1 MTLTLVLLRVLHRA
15 LSSWRSRSVCLGF
28 YEDLSMFQSECL
40 VARHEIE
47 EESEHCQGDSWPGRA
62 FPQKLKGLPLLC
74 CKVINDSLSMIF
86 RDDLTLNPKFFLLL
100 DFDVIT
106 THDCKLRLLGSE
118 TVDDIALHRNQ

>member
-1 MTLTLVLLRVLHRA
+1 MKSYQR
-15 LSSWRSRSVCLGF
+15 
-28 YEDLSMFQSECL
+28 FQSKSSA
-40 VARHEIE
+40 ARHEIE

-74 CKVINDSLSMIF
+74 CKVTNDSLSMIF

-118 TVDDIALHRNQ
+118 TVDDISLHRNQ